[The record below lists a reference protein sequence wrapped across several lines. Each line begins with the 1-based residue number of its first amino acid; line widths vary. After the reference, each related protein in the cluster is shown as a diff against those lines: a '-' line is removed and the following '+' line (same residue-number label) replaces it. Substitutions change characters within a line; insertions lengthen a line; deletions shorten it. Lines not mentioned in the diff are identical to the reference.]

1 MSDFCS
7 GRNYFET
14 VFLPYLEQRF
24 DDSCDIEDYDV
35 DWFLS
40 CFQKDIYARLEQ
52 VHVNVPL
59 KTVNQWDYLRKVAWT
74 ISGQTPV
81 EHVVNQASIETYK
94 RSIKQVLKLYSK
106 QLQSFMYS
114 EKTIN
119 KAFRL
124 PNELCVLG
132 ISEFILEILDDL
144 ENDEIQASRST
155 PYVVKFN
162 ESSKSLIVEGNSIPL
177 NDMEIQFTKAV
188 LVHKTHKTDEIAVK
202 THSSETG
209 VRQTAKNINDKVR
222 LIKGFKN
229 ETLFNGKKHS
239 VGYVLTD
246 AFEYQT

>member
-1 MSDFCS
+1 MSGFCS

-40 CFQKDIYARLEQ
+40 CLQKDIYARLEQ

-162 ESSKSLIVEGNSIPL
+162 ESSKSLNVDGNSIPL
-177 NDMEIQFTKAV
+177 NDMEALFTKAI
-188 LVHKTHKTDEIAVK
+188 LIDKIHNTTKIAIKLDTDNDM
-202 THSSETG
+202 
-209 VRQTAKNINDKVR
+209 VRQIALKINNKVR
-222 LIKGFKN
+222 LCLSSQRIKF
-229 ETLFNGKKHS
+229 FNGSKPS

-246 AFEYQT
+246 AFKYQP